1 MSGDPHR
8 QAARPRAGRP
18 TSDSRRRFL
27 VAAGY
32 GVSNVAI
39 LRALGSSS
47 EPDVQPEPADDPV
60 VELTTEVDTV
70 PALEG
75 AAQPEP
81 GQVFDIVITNGRVID
96 PESGYDAVAD
106 VGLVGAT
113 VAAIGSGLTGTQQ
126 IDATGQVV
134 APGFI
139 DILSAEPNN
148 VGVWFKVADGVTTN
162 MAMHGVNNYANA
174 FFRRYEGKTPVHFG
188 GAWHQHFIR
197 GEDEEVGA
205 VLPNQAL
212 TSAQIQTFADLTDL
226 NLSNGFAGV
235 SFSPEYSPATTT
247 EEIDALTNVAVARG
261 HAVFFHVR
269 YSDPVEPDTS
279 IEAIEEVLGV
289 ARRTG
294 ASCHIEHL
302 SSTGGTFVMPEALDL
317 IRSARDDEGLDITAD
332 VYPYDFWGTTLASYR
347 FAGDWQSRY
356 RISYEDL
363 QVAGTVNRLT
373 EDTYREAFE
382 KNLLVAA
389 LGSIPEAD
397 VQLAL
402 REPWI
407 MIGSDAILTDSVNHH
422 PRGAGTFART
432 LGRYVRELGVLT
444 LPDALAKM
452 TILPA
457 KRLESMIP
465 AMKTKGRLQIGA
477 DADLV
482 VFDPATVIDRA
493 TVAAPNTLSTGFSQ
507 VFVAGQRVM
516 VDGELQ
522 RTVLPGQP
530 LKAS

>member
-18 TSDSRRRFL
+18 SSNSRRRFL

-32 GVSNVAI
+32 GATNVAI
-39 LRALGSSS
+39 LRAIGSSA
-47 EPDVQPEPADDPV
+47 DADTQPEPVTDRV
-60 VELTTEVDTV
+60 VELTTEVDSV
-70 PALEG
+70 PVLEG
-75 AAQPEP
+75 ATLPEP
-81 GQVFDIVITNGRVID
+81 GQVFDVVIANGRVID

-106 VGLVGAT
+106 VGIVGST
-113 VAAIGSGLTGTQQ
+113 VAAIGSDLTGTER

-197 GEDEEVGA
+197 GEDQEVGA

-212 TSAQIQTFADLTDL
+212 TSAQVQTFAELTDL
-226 NLSNGFAGV
+226 NLANGLAGV

-247 EEIDALTNVAVARG
+247 EEIDALTKIAVARG
-261 HAVFFHVR
+261 HSVFFHVR

-279 IEAIEEVLGV
+279 IEALEEVLGV

-294 ASCHIEHL
+294 ASCHVEHL
-302 SSTGGTFVMPEALDL
+302 SSTGGTFVMEEALQL
-317 IRSARDDEGLDITAD
+317 LRTARDEEGLDITAD

-347 FAGDWQSRY
+347 FAGDWQTRY
-356 RISYEDL
+356 RISFDDL

-373 EDTYREAFE
+373 EETFREAFE

-402 REPWI
+402 QEPWI

-422 PRGAGTFART
+422 PRGAGTFSRT
-432 LGRYVRELGVLT
+432 LGRYVRELGVLS

-457 KRLESMIP
+457 KRLQGMIP
-465 AMKTKGRLQIGA
+465 ALAAKGRLQIGA
-477 DADLV
+477 DADVV
-482 VFDPATVIDRA
+482 VFDPATVSDQA
-493 TVAAPNTLSTGFSQ
+493 TVAVPNALSTGFSQ
-507 VFVAGQRVM
+507 VLVAGQRVM
-516 VDGELQ
+516 ADGELQ

-530 LKAS
+530 LRAS